1 MMQKICCLLFLS
13 LLTVSCTFTKKPEF
27 INISN
32 VRVHTA
38 KLSKVVINANANF
51 ENFNDIGGNLE
62 LKGLEVF
69 ANNVKVSDIKSKK
82 FKVPANEEFSIP
94 INVSFSPKQIFD
106 DQKKGLL
113 GNILNS
119 IANKEVKLDYKGVIT
134 YSLGDFSYD
143 YHINYS
149 DKVVLKKR

>member
-1 MMQKICCLLFLS
+1 MMRKICFLLFLS
-13 LLTVSCTFTKKPEF
+13 FITVSCTFTKKPEF
-27 INISN
+27 KNISN
-32 VRVHTA
+32 VRVHSA
-38 KLSKVVINANANF
+38 KLSKVIISADAKF

-62 LKGLEVF
+62 IKDLEVF
-69 ANNVKVSDIKSKK
+69 ANNIKVSSINSKK
-82 FKVPANEEFSIP
+82 FKVPVNDEFSIP

-119 IANKEVKLDYKGVIT
+119 IANKEVQLDYKGVIT
-134 YSLGDFSYD
+134 YSLGDFSFD
-143 YHINYS
+143 YHVDYS